1 MILAFGYDEAI
12 LGVDTEYQRVVYS
25 KQKMVDILT
34 SDGMS
39 EEEAVEF
46 LEFNTWSAYVGESTP
61 IFVHDMNIHDINEW
75 FKNDLEN

>member
-25 KQKMVDILT
+25 KQKMVDVLT

>member
-34 SDGMS
+34 NDGMS

>member
-25 KQKMVDILT
+25 KQKMVDVLT

-61 IFVHDMNIHDINEW
+61 IFVQDMNIHDINEW

>member
-34 SDGMS
+34 NDGMS

-61 IFVHDMNIHDINEW
+61 IFVQDMNIHDINEW

>member
-61 IFVHDMNIHDINEW
+61 IFVQDMNIHDINEW

>member
-1 MILAFGYDEAI
+1 MILADGFDKAI

-25 KQKMVDILT
+25 KQKMVEILML
-34 SDGMS
+34 DGLS
-39 EEEAVEF
+39 EEDAVEY

-75 FKNDLEN
+75 FKNNLEN